1 MKRLNTTCTLAVLFL
16 ALVTTPAE
24 TTFGQPPTDQW
35 KPTWADEFEGDKI
48 DAKKWAFDLGNG
60 FGKKETNEWI
70 SGWGNNELQY
80 YTAQPSNVFVA
91 DGMLHIRAVKES
103 IEGFEYSSAR
113 IKSRSRDGSAL
124 FNQKYGRFEFRAKL
138 PTGQGI
144 WPALWML
151 PQKDTYGTWAASGE
165 IDVLE
170 ARGQNPHEILGT
182 LHYGSRWPANEHS
195 GETFKLPNGGTIADF
210 HVYAIEWEPGEIRW
224 FFDGKQYAAQ
234 SSWWSSDKTDT
245 QGGAT
250 PNNEAQLN
258 PWPAPFDHEFY
269 LIMNVAVGGE
279 FLGNPD
285 DTTKF
290 PAEMIVDYVR
300 AYEKVGGYD
309 EPKKRG
315 DENLPF
321 GRGK

>member
-1 MKRLNTTCTLAVLFL
+1 MKVIETYLIITVSLCALLTATAATTL
-16 ALVTTPAE
+16 
-24 TTFGQPPTDQW
+24 GQPPANQW
-35 KPTWADEFEGDKI
+35 KPTWADEFDGDKI

-60 FGKKETNEWI
+60 FEKKETDEWI
-70 SGWGNNELQY
+70 SGWGNDELQY
-80 YTAQPSNVFVA
+80 YTDKPSNVFVA
-91 DGMLHIRAVKES
+91 NGMLHIRAVKES

-113 IKSRSRDGSAL
+113 LKSRGSDGSAL

-138 PTGQGI
+138 PTGQGV
-144 WPALWML
+144 WPALWMM
-151 PQKDTYGTWAASGE
+151 PQKDTHGTWAASGE

-182 LHYGSRWPANEHS
+182 LHYGSRWPSNKHS
-195 GETFKLPNGGTIADF
+195 GDTYKLPNQGTIADF
-210 HVYAIEWEPGEIRW
+210 HVYAVEWEPGEIRW

-234 SSWWSSDKTDT
+234 SSWWSSGKMDDN
-245 QGGAT
+245 GGVI
-250 PNNEAQLN
+250 PEKEAELD

-269 LIMNVAVGGE
+269 LIMNVAVGGQ

-285 DTTKF
+285 ETTKF

-300 AYEKVGGYD
+300 AYEKVGGYG
-309 EPKKRG
+309 EPKLRG

-321 GRGK
+321 KE